1 MTRRSHEEKTLTRSE
16 MEIMNILWNNG
27 KSMST
32 HGILENYPEPKPAY
46 STIAT
51 FMKILTKKGFV
62 SYKKAEAGSK
72 TFFFYPLLTR
82 QKYMLQFMQE
92 AKSTL
97 FGNSMKSMLHFF
109 VQSEEITD
117 EDLEELIRMIRK

>member
-1 MTRRSHEEKTLTRSE
+1 
-16 MEIMNILWNNG
+16 
-27 KSMST
+27 
-32 HGILENYPEPKPAY
+32 
-46 STIAT
+46 
-51 FMKILTKKGFV
+51 
-62 SYKKAEAGSK
+62 
-72 TFFFYPLLTR
+72 
-82 QKYMLQFMQE
+82 MLQFMQE